1 MEEVR
6 RIGNNFNQLIKSFNE
21 RKMGTF
27 SKIEIEMLLKSL
39 AEIKEV
45 FFKIQDIATE
55 NYLPESRKPLQ

>member
-1 MEEVR
+1 
-6 RIGNNFNQLIKSFNE
+6 
-21 RKMGTF
+21 MGTF